1 MKLAISNIAW
11 DERQSSKVYEKMKE
25 LKFSGLE
32 IAPSKIF
39 GATPYEYRREAV
51 QFRENIS
58 ENYGLSICSMQS
70 IWFGRTEMIFKNLE
84 ERRVLLDYTKK
95 AIDYAQTIGCKNL
108 VFGCPK
114 NRVIN
119 SGFDKKIA
127 IDFFSKLGEYAKQH
141 NTVLALEAN
150 PDIYGTNFINYT
162 EEAFGL
168 VKEINNEGFKVNYDF
183 GTVLYNGE
191 SLESLQDNIA
201 FINHVHISEP
211 YLKAVSFNE
220 KHKELLGILKKGNYD
235 GFISVEMKLQP
246 LEYVMECLENFR
258 QVVDEINAIE

>member
-1 MKLAISNIAW
+1 M
-11 DERQSSKVYEKMKE
+11 
-25 LKFSGLE
+25 
-32 IAPSKIF
+32 
-39 GATPYEYRREAV
+39 
-51 QFRENIS
+51 S
-58 ENYGLSICSMQS
+58 E
-70 IWFGRTEMIFKNLE
+70 
-84 ERRVLLDYTKK
+84 
-95 AIDYAQTIGCKNL
+95 
-108 VFGCPK
+108 

>member
-39 GATPYEYRREAV
+39 GVTPYEYRREAV

-168 VKEINNEGFKVNYDF
+168 VKEINNEGSKVNSDF